1 MRSDFM
7 KKFLTIGLV
16 VVLVLGLGM
25 FSFAQYNNQR
35 MAFGSNQGFGPSM
48 MNGGNYGNGS
58 TFGPGMMNSGYAID
72 NTVVESLSELT
83 GLTTEEIYQSGLPL
97 YVIAEENDVLD
108 DFLEVSLNNRI
119 ERIEA
124 LVENGS
130 ITEAYGE
137 LMISQMTEMHEYQ
150 SSEGFV
156 DGGTFYNNHMNFRG
170 NGFCGG
176 RW

>member
-1 MRSDFM
+1 M

>member
-1 MRSDFM
+1 M
-7 KKFLTIGLV
+7 KKILVVGLV

-35 MAFGSNQGFGPSM
+35 TAFGANQSFGPGM
-48 MNGGNYGNGS
+48 MNGRNFDNGS
-58 TFGPGMMNSGYAID
+58 TFGPGMMNNGYGFD
-72 NTVVESLSELT
+72 TTVVDSLSELT
-83 GLTTEEIYQSGLPL
+83 GLTEEEIYQSGLPL
-97 YVIAEENDVLD
+97 HVIAEENDVLD
-108 DFLEVSLNNRI
+108 EFLDISLESRV

-124 LVENGS
+124 LVEEGS

-150 SSEGFV
+150 KSEGFLE
-156 DGGTFYNNHMNFRG
+156 GGTFNNTGNFRG
-170 NGFCGG
+170 GGFCGR

>member
-1 MRSDFM
+1 M
-7 KKFLTIGLV
+7 KKILVVGLV
-16 VVLVLGLGM
+16 VILVLGLGM

-35 MAFGSNQGFGPSM
+35 MGFGSNQS
-48 MNGGNYGNGS
+48 
-58 TFGPGMMNSGYAID
+58 FGPGMMNSGYGLD
-72 NTVVESLSELT
+72 NTVIDSLSDLT
-83 GLTTEEIYQSGLPL
+83 GLTSEEIYQSGLPL
-97 YVIAEENDVLD
+97 HVIADENDVLD
-108 DFLEVSLNNRI
+108 EFLEISLENRI
-119 ERIEA
+119 ESIET
-124 LVENGS
+124 LVEEGS